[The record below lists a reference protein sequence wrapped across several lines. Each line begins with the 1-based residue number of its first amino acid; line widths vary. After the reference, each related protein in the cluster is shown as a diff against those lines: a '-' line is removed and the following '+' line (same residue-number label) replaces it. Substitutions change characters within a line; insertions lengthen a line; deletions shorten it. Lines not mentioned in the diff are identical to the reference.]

1 MKKIFK
7 VFKRDI
13 KNIIKN
19 PAAIIIITGLSFI
32 PSLYAWVNIKACW
45 NPYVNTGSIPVA
57 VVNEDTGATING
69 ESVNVGNK
77 IVDQLKKNKDIGWQF
92 VGDWQ
97 GNYGLNEG
105 NYYALIEIPQNF
117 SSDLV
122 SLSTKDPKKPDIIYK
137 ANEKVNAIAT
147 KITSVAK
154 SHLTQ
159 EIKSN
164 FIDTVNKEAFKYLN
178 KFGDEIK
185 KNKPQILE
193 LKTSLDQAQNN
204 LNKISNQLNTSTG
217 DISDIQKYLGEAKN
231 QLPTVTNSIN
241 SLQGMVQGS
250 KDLIT
255 NTQLSTQNLSNG
267 MKNDLLQIQMINDK
281 YNELLNK
288 LGDINNNPV
297 DVIALDKTIDQM
309 QSTLDTLNKTIE
321 SNKQTLEDV
330 NKTSKDDKIQKQI
343 DILSALQ
350 GIIAQDKST
359 LTSLKGLIDSGKIT
373 DGADKLLKTLDNLS
387 TSFSNNLTS
396 SSNTFYNSTLPAL
409 NAIGNNISQ
418 GATNANNVLEGSKV
432 VIPQL
437 NALANFGI
445 ASGDVASSQISNVS
459 SKLTEFR
466 SKLNSVQNETKDI
479 TSSSLDEA
487 IKMMEKSPDE
497 MASFMSSPIEVKTVE
512 VYDTGIFG
520 VALTPFYTVLGIW
533 VGILLMLA
541 LLTTECEDFEDGEK
555 ISVMQKHFGKLLLFL
570 TVGII
575 QTVIVLA
582 GDIGILG
589 VRPENTLLFFGMGLL
604 SCIVFTMIIFT
615 LVSLFGNI
623 GKAIAVVIMVFQIA
637 GAGGIYPIQTNPKI
651 FEVLEPL
658 WPFTYAIDGFRE
670 AIAGPIWSN
679 TIHDIKMLC
688 LFGVIFFILGVVKK
702 NIYKVTM
709 FMEHKF
715 KESGL

>member
-185 KNKPQILE
+185 KNKPQILQ

-204 LNKISNQLNTSTG
+204 LDKISNQLNTSTG

-343 DILSALQ
+343 DILNALQ
-350 GIIAQDKST
+350 GTIAQDKST

-387 TSFSNNLTS
+387 TSFSSNLTS

-409 NAIGNNISQ
+409 NAIGSNLSQ

-497 MASFMSSPIEVKTVE
+497 MASFMASPIEVKTVE

>member
-185 KNKPQILE
+185 KNKPQILQ

-204 LNKISNQLNTSTG
+204 LDKISNQLNTSTG

-321 SNKQTLEDV
+321 SNKQTLEDI

-343 DILSALQ
+343 DILNALQ
-350 GIIAQDKST
+350 GTIAQDKST

-387 TSFSNNLTS
+387 TSFSSNLTS

-409 NAIGNNISQ
+409 NAIGSNLSQ

-679 TIHDIKMLC
+679 TIHDIKMLS

>member
-45 NPYVNTGSIPVA
+45 NPYVNTGQIPVA
-57 VVNEDTGATING
+57 VVNEDTGTSING
-69 ESVNVGNK
+69 KSINVGNE
-77 IVDQLKKNKDIGWQF
+77 IVEQLKKNKDIGWKF
-92 VGDWQ
+92 VGNWQ

-105 NYYALIEIPQNF
+105 DYYALIEIPQNF
-117 SSDLV
+117 SSNLAT
-122 SLSTKDPKKPDIIYK
+122 LATKNPQKPDIIYK

-147 KITSVAK
+147 KITDVAK
-154 SHLTQ
+154 SKLTQ

-178 KFGDEIK
+178 KFGDEIEN
-185 KNKPQILE
+185 NKPQILQ
-193 LKTSLDQAQNN
+193 LKTALDQAQSN
-204 LNKISNQLNTSTG
+204 LDKISNQLNTSTG
-217 DISDIQKYLGEAKN
+217 NISDVQKYLGEAKN

-255 NTQLSTQNLSNG
+255 NTQLSVQNLSNG
-267 MKNDLLQIQMINDK
+267 MKNDILQIQMINDK

-288 LGDINNNPV
+288 LKDINSNPV

-309 QSTLDTLNKTIE
+309 QETLDTLNKTIE
-321 SNKQTLEDV
+321 SNKKTLEEI
-330 NKTSKDDKIQKQI
+330 NKTSNSDRIQKQI
-343 DILSALQ
+343 DILSAMQ
-350 GIIAQDKST
+350 STISQDKST

-373 DGADKLLKTLDNLS
+373 DGADKLLETLNNLS
-387 TSFSNNLTS
+387 TSFSSNLTS
-396 SSNTFYNSTLPAL
+396 SSNIFYNSTLPAL
-409 NAIGNNISQ
+409 NSIGNNLSQ
-418 GATNANNVLEGSKV
+418 GSTNANNVLEGSKV
-432 VIPQL
+432 IIPQL

-445 ASGDVASSQISNVS
+445 ASGDVASSQISNVN
-459 SKLTEFR
+459 SKLTEFK

-479 TSSSLDEA
+479 TNSSLDEA
-487 IKMMEKSPDE
+487 IKMMEKSPE
-497 MASFMSSPIEVKTVE
+497 EIASFMASPIEVKTVE
-512 VYDTGIFG
+512 VYDAGIFG

-570 TVGII
+570 TVGIV
-575 QTVIVLA
+575 QTLIVLA

-589 VRPENTLLFFGMGLL
+589 IRPENTLLFFEMGLL
-604 SCIVFTMIIFT
+604 SCIVFTIMIFT
-615 LVSLFGNI
+615 LVSLFGNV

-651 FEVLEPL
+651 FEVLQPL

-688 LFGVIFFILGVVKK
+688 LFGVIFFILGVIKK
-702 NIYKVTM
+702 HIYKVTM

>member
-321 SNKQTLEDV
+321 SNKQTLEDI

-387 TSFSNNLTS
+387 TSFSSNLTS

-409 NAIGNNISQ
+409 NAIGSNLSQ

>member
-69 ESVNVGNK
+69 QSVNVGNE
-77 IVDQLKKNKDIGWQF
+77 IVDELKKNKDIGWQF

-105 NYYALIEIPQNF
+105 DYYALIEIPQNF

-122 SLSTKDPKKPDIIYK
+122 SLSTKNPKKPDIIYK
-137 ANEKVNAIAT
+137 ANEKANAIAT
-147 KITSVAK
+147 KITSVAE
-154 SHLTQ
+154 SNLVQ

-204 LNKISNQLNTSTG
+204 LDKISNQLNTSTG
-217 DISDIQKYLGEAKN
+217 DISDIQKYLGEAKS

-288 LGDINNNPV
+288 LKDINNNPV
-297 DVIALDKTIDQM
+297 DVVALDKTIDQM
-309 QSTLDTLNKTIE
+309 QATLDTLNKTIE
-321 SNKQTLEDV
+321 SNKQTLEDI
-330 NKTSKDDKIQKQI
+330 NKTSNNDKIQKQI

-350 GIIAQDKST
+350 GTIAQDKST

-373 DGADKLLKTLDNLS
+373 DGADKLLETLDNLS
-387 TSFSNNLTS
+387 TSFSSNLTS

-409 NAIGNNISQ
+409 NAVGNNLSQ

-459 SKLTEFR
+459 SKLNEFR
-466 SKLNSVQNETKDI
+466 DKLNSVQNETKDI

-487 IKMMEKSPDE
+487 IKMMQKSPDE

-589 VRPENTLLFFGMGLL
+589 IRPENTLLFFGMGLL

-688 LFGVIFFILGVVKK
+688 LFGIIFFILGVVKK

>member
-69 ESVNVGNK
+69 ESVNVGNE
-77 IVDQLKKNKDIGWQF
+77 IVDELKKNKDIGWQF

-105 NYYALIEIPQNF
+105 DYYALIEIPQNF

-122 SLSTKDPKKPDIIYK
+122 SLSTKNPKKPDIIYK
-137 ANEKVNAIAT
+137 ANEKANAIAT
-147 KITSVAK
+147 KITSVAE
-154 SHLTQ
+154 SNLIQ

-164 FIDTVNKEAFKYLN
+164 FINTVNKEAFKYLN

-204 LNKISNQLNTSTG
+204 LDKISNQLNTSTG
-217 DISDIQKYLGEAKN
+217 DISDIQKYLGEAKS

-255 NTQLSTQNLSNG
+255 NTQISTQNLSNG

-321 SNKQTLEDV
+321 SNKQTLEDI
-330 NKTSKDDKIQKQI
+330 NKTSNNDKIQKQI

-350 GIIAQDKST
+350 GTIAQDKST
-359 LTSLKGLIDSGKIT
+359 LTSLKGLIDSGKIM

-387 TSFSNNLTS
+387 TSFSSNLTS

-409 NAIGNNISQ
+409 NAVGNNLSQ

-459 SKLTEFR
+459 SKLNEFR
-466 SKLNSVQNETKDI
+466 DKLNSVQNETKDI

-487 IKMMEKSPDE
+487 IKMMEKSPDG

-589 VRPENTLLFFGMGLL
+589 IRPENTLLFFGMGLL

-688 LFGVIFFILGVVKK
+688 LFGIIFFILGVVKK

>member
-204 LNKISNQLNTSTG
+204 LDKISNQLNTSTG

-343 DILSALQ
+343 DILNALQ
-350 GIIAQDKST
+350 GTIAQDKST

-387 TSFSNNLTS
+387 TSFSSNLTS

-409 NAIGNNISQ
+409 NAIGSNLSQ

-679 TIHDIKMLC
+679 TIHDIKMLS

>member
-45 NPYVNTGSIPVA
+45 NPYVNTGAIPVA
-57 VVNEDTGATING
+57 VVNEDTGANING
-69 ESVNVGNK
+69 ESVNVGNE

-204 LNKISNQLNTSTG
+204 LDKISNQLNTSTG

-267 MKNDLLQIQMINDK
+267 MKNDLLQVQMINDK

-309 QSTLDTLNKTIE
+309 QATLDTLNKTIE
-321 SNKQTLEDV
+321 SNKQTLEDI
-330 NKTSKDDKIQKQI
+330 NKTSNNDKIQKQI

-350 GIIAQDKST
+350 GTIAQDKST
-359 LTSLKGLIDSGKIT
+359 LTSLKGLIDSGKIM
-373 DGADKLLKTLDNLS
+373 DGADKLLKTLNNLS
-387 TSFSNNLTS
+387 TSFSSNLTS

-409 NAIGNNISQ
+409 NAMGSNLSQ
-418 GATNANNVLEGSKV
+418 GATSANNVLEGSKV

-445 ASGDVASSQISNVS
+445 ASGDVASSQISNVT

-466 SKLNSVQNETKDI
+466 DKLNSVQNETKDI

-604 SCIVFTMIIFT
+604 SCVVFTMIIFT

-688 LFGVIFFILGVVKK
+688 LFGIIFFILGVVKK

>member
-13 KNIIKN
+13 KNIVKN

-45 NPYVNTGSIPVA
+45 NPYVNTGEIPVA
-57 VVNEDTGATING
+57 VVNEDTGANING
-69 ESVNVGNK
+69 KDVNVGNE
-77 IVDQLKKNKDIGWQF
+77 IVEQLKKNKDIGWQF
-92 VGDWQ
+92 VDNWQ

-105 NYYALIEIPQNF
+105 KYYALIEIPQDF
-117 SSDLV
+117 SSDLAT
-122 SLSTKDPKKPDIIYK
+122 LLTKNPQKPDIIYK

-147 KITSVAK
+147 KITNVAK
-154 SHLTQ
+154 NKLTQ

-178 KFGDEIK
+178 KFGGEIE
-185 KNKPQILE
+185 KNEPQILQ
-193 LKTSLDQAQNN
+193 LKTALNQAQNN
-204 LNKISNQLNTSTG
+204 LDKISNQLNTSTE
-217 DISDIQKYLGEAKN
+217 DISDVQKYLSEVKN

-241 SLQGMVQGS
+241 SLQGMIQGS

-255 NTQLSTQNLSNG
+255 NTQMSVQNLSNG
-267 MKNDLLQIQMINDK
+267 MKNDILQIQMINDK

-288 LGDINNNPV
+288 LKDINNNPE
-297 DVIALDKTIDQM
+297 DVVTLDKTIDQM
-309 QSTLDTLNKTIE
+309 QATLDTLNKTIE
-321 SNKQTLEDV
+321 SNKQSLENI
-330 NKTSKDDKIQKQI
+330 NKVSNNNIIQKEI
-343 DILSALQ
+343 DILSTLQ
-350 GIIAQDKST
+350 STIAQDKST

-373 DGADKLLKTLDNLS
+373 DDKDKLLETLNNLS
-387 TSFSNNLTS
+387 TSFSNKLTS
-396 SSNTFYNSTLPAL
+396 LSNSFYNSTLPAL
-409 NAIGNNISQ
+409 NAIGSDLSQ
-418 GATNANNVLEGSKV
+418 GATNANNVLDGSKV
-432 VIPQL
+432 IIPQL

-445 ASGDVASSQISNVS
+445 ASGDVASSQISSVN
-459 SKLTEFR
+459 
-466 SKLNSVQNETKDI
+466 SKLNEFKSKLNAVQNETKDI
-479 TSSSLDEA
+479 TSSSLNEA
-487 IKMMEKSPDE
+487 IKMMKKSPDE
-497 MASFMSSPIEVKTVE
+497 MASFMASPIEVKTVE

-533 VGILLMLA
+533 VGVLLMSA
-541 LLTTECEDFEDGEK
+541 LLTTECEDFKDGEK
-555 ISVMQKHFGKLLLFL
+555 ISVIQKHFGKMLLFL

-575 QTVIVLA
+575 QTIIVLA

-589 VRPENTLLFFGMGLL
+589 IRPENTLLFFEMGLL
-604 SCIVFTMIIFT
+604 SCIVFTVMIFT
-615 LVSLFGNI
+615 LISLFGNV

-651 FEVLEPL
+651 FEVLQPL

-688 LFGVIFFILGVVKK
+688 LFGGIFFILGFTKRH
-702 NIYKVTM
+702 IHKVTM

>member
-185 KNKPQILE
+185 KNKPQILQ

-204 LNKISNQLNTSTG
+204 LDKISNQLNTSTG

-250 KDLIT
+250 KELIT

-321 SNKQTLEDV
+321 SNKQTLEDI

-343 DILSALQ
+343 DILNALQ
-350 GIIAQDKST
+350 GTIAQDKST

-387 TSFSNNLTS
+387 TSFSSNLTS

-409 NAIGNNISQ
+409 NAIGSNLSQ

-651 FEVLEPL
+651 FEILEPL

-679 TIHDIKMLC
+679 TIHDIKMLS

>member
-69 ESVNVGNK
+69 ESVNVGNE
-77 IVDQLKKNKDIGWQF
+77 IVDELKKNKDIGWKF

-105 NYYALIEIPQNF
+105 DYYALIEIPQSF

-122 SLSTKDPKKPDIIYK
+122 SLSTKNPKKPDIIYK
-137 ANEKVNAIAT
+137 ANEKANAIAT
-147 KITSVAK
+147 KITSVAE
-154 SHLTQ
+154 SNLVQ

-164 FIDTVNKEAFKYLN
+164 FINTVNKEAFKYLN

-204 LNKISNQLNTSTG
+204 LDKISNQLNTSTG
-217 DISDIQKYLGEAKN
+217 DISDIQKYLGEAKS

-288 LGDINNNPV
+288 LKDINNNPV
-297 DVIALDKTIDQM
+297 DVVALDKTIDQM
-309 QSTLDTLNKTIE
+309 QATLDTLNKTIE
-321 SNKQTLEDV
+321 SNKQTLEDL
-330 NKTSKDDKIQKQI
+330 NKTSNNDKIQKQI

-350 GIIAQDKST
+350 GTIAQDKST

-387 TSFSNNLTS
+387 TSFSSNLTS

-409 NAIGNNISQ
+409 NAVGNNLSQ

-459 SKLTEFR
+459 SKLNEFR
-466 SKLNSVQNETKDI
+466 DKLNSVQNETKDI

-487 IKMMEKSPDE
+487 IKMMQKSPDE

-589 VRPENTLLFFGMGLL
+589 IRPENTLLFFGMGLL

-688 LFGVIFFILGVVKK
+688 LFGIIFFILGVVKK

>member
-69 ESVNVGNK
+69 ESVNVGNE
-77 IVDQLKKNKDIGWQF
+77 IVNELKKNKDIGWKF

-105 NYYALIEIPQNF
+105 DYYALIEIPQNF

-122 SLSTKDPKKPDIIYK
+122 SLSTKNPKKPDIIYK
-137 ANEKVNAIAT
+137 ANEKANAIAT
-147 KITSVAK
+147 KITSVAE
-154 SHLTQ
+154 SNLVQ

-164 FIDTVNKEAFKYLN
+164 FINTVNKEAFKYLN

-204 LNKISNQLNTSTG
+204 LDKISNQLNTSTG
-217 DISDIQKYLGEAKN
+217 DISDIQKYLGEAKG

-288 LGDINNNPV
+288 LKDINNNPV
-297 DVIALDKTIDQM
+297 DVVALDKTIDQM
-309 QSTLDTLNKTIE
+309 QATLDTLNKTIE
-321 SNKQTLEDV
+321 SNKQTLEDI
-330 NKTSKDDKIQKQI
+330 NKTSNNDKIQKQI

-350 GIIAQDKST
+350 GTIAQDKST

-387 TSFSNNLTS
+387 TSFSSNLTS

-409 NAIGNNISQ
+409 NAVGNNLSQ

-459 SKLTEFR
+459 SKLNEFR

-688 LFGVIFFILGVVKK
+688 LFGIIFFILGVVKK

-709 FMEHKF
+709 FMEDKF

>member
-409 NAIGNNISQ
+409 NAIGSNISQ

>member
-122 SLSTKDPKKPDIIYK
+122 SLSSKDPKKPDIIYK

-321 SNKQTLEDV
+321 SNKQTLEDI

-387 TSFSNNLTS
+387 TSFSSNLTS

-409 NAIGNNISQ
+409 NAIGSNLSQ